1 MNMIMNCRYIIKVKD
16 LVRFLYLLLGKY
28 FISRASIEKPLWPK
42 PFENEVKRHN
52 MGQRPSKISY

>member
-28 FISRASIEKPLWPK
+28 FISRASIEKPYDQNHLK
-42 PFENEVKRHN
+42 
-52 MGQRPSKISY
+52 MS